1 MNKNIKRQIS
11 EWGLDDY
18 RMLNNNS
25 TDLIDDT
32 IEELFKTI
40 HKFIDIK
47 QRIEVENSM
56 LDFREVENIGK
67 DLITI
72 IDYVENEFV
81 IFESKIFPI
90 NYYKVESFRYYT
102 SEKNLIIN
110 AVSEK
115 LKELNFKKDGQLV
128 NNWDDSL
135 LLFQIKKLGK
145 VADFDNYF
153 CKPFVDGIRNSRF
166 IKDDSSNNLTISYS
180 NLNSD
185 QQLLRATLI
194 NKKYK
199 KKYKEKILDI
209 ILN

>member
-1 MNKNIKRQIS
+1 MDKNIKRQIS
-11 EWGLDDY
+11 EWSLNDY
-18 RMLNNNS
+18 KDVYNNS
-25 TDLIDDT
+25 IDLIDDT
-32 IEELFKTI
+32 IEQCFQTI
-40 HKFIDIK
+40 HNFIDIK
-47 QRIEVENSM
+47 QKIEVENSM
-56 LDFREVENIGK
+56 LDFREVENVGK

-72 IDYVENEFV
+72 VDYVEDEFV

-115 LKELNFKKDGQLV
+115 LKEINFKEKGFVV
-128 NNWDDSL
+128 NNWDESL
-135 LLFQIKKLGK
+135 LLFQLKKIGK

-180 NLNSD
+180 NLNSE

-194 NKKYK
+194 NKKHK
-199 KKYKEKILDI
+199 EKYKEKILDI

>member
-145 VADFDNYF
+145 VQILIIISA
-153 CKPFVDGIRNSRF
+153 
-166 IKDDSSNNLTISYS
+166 NL
-180 NLNSD
+180 
-185 QQLLRATLI
+185 LLMELEI
-194 NKKYK
+194 QD
-199 KKYKEKILDI
+199 L
-209 ILN
+209 